1 MTDSASLGTDPATA
15 SPIPKPTADAQVH
28 AGSLADLATRG
39 RKVVKA
45 GRKQIALF
53 HSPKGV
59 FACNNRCPHE
69 GYPLVEGSL
78 AEGCILTC
86 NWHNWK
92 FDLEGGETLV
102 GGDTLRRYPV
112 KIDGDDVWV
121 DVSDPPA
128 AERAQAALDNL
139 RASFRRHE
147 YDRMAREIARL
158 QLADA
163 DPLDAVRAAIAWT
176 YDRLEFGT
184 THAHAAAPDWLA
196 LRSEIPTDEAERLV
210 PLVEIVGNLAWDT
223 LREPAYPY
231 PDGKIAFDPDA
242 LVQAIEIEDEAAATA
257 LVRGALDAGLGFA
270 ALERPLATAAL
281 AHYQDFGHS
290 AIYLYKTG
298 QLIERLGASVAEP
311 LLLALTRSLIYA
323 SREDLIPEFRDYGP
337 SVQAWDGTG
346 ARRVTAE
353 DFKGLSVRQA
363 LDRSVE
369 TSADVPALYDA
380 LMGIGAWNMLHYDMS
395 YQAQT
400 TKPVSQNIGWLDF
413 THHITFANAAR
424 ALATTYPD
432 LWPQT
437 LLQMACFTGRN
448 AAFTDTDIDGSE
460 WRITDT
466 DAFLREQLAGL
477 FDHAQQEYIVSVHL
491 VKVLVAVR
499 EEITNAP
506 NAPWVPTLLAATNR
520 FLHAP
525 LKRKHATRVAR
536 QALAFTEL
544 EG

>member
-1 MTDSASLGTDPATA
+1 MTDSASLDTDPATA
-15 SPIPKPTADAQVH
+15 SPRPEPETDAQVH
-28 AGSLADLATRG
+28 AGSLTDLAARG

-92 FDLEGGETLV
+92 FDLEDGETLV

-112 KIDGDDVWV
+112 KIDGDDVWI

-231 PDGKIAFDPDA
+231 PTGKIAFDADA
-242 LVQAIEIEDEAAATA
+242 LVEAIEIEDEATAAA

-270 ALERPLATAAL
+270 ALERPLATSAL

-298 QLIERLGASVAEP
+298 QLIERLGESVAEP

-369 TSADVPALYDA
+369 SSADIAALYDA

-395 YQAQT
+395 FQAQT

-424 ALATTYPD
+424 ALATKYPD

-448 AAFTDTDIDGSE
+448 AAFTDADIDGSE
-460 WRITDT
+460 WRVTDP
-466 DAFLREQLAGL
+466 DAFLREQLAAL

-499 EEITNAP
+499 EEIANAP

-536 QALAFTEL
+536 QALAFTEI